1 MGFLELEPN
10 EEFCGQLTSTTEILD
25 ESKFTVFPNPV
36 AETLTVEWDGMMRA
50 NVELINLV
58 GQSVFSEA
66 DVSGGR
72 IYIDVA
78 GLESGIYLLSIDGEY
93 ARKVVVESGG
103 CFVYTLSLI
112 SVSLLTNHKPHCI
125 EIVAP

>member
-93 ARKVVVESGG
+93 ARKVVVE
-103 CFVYTLSLI
+103 
-112 SVSLLTNHKPHCI
+112 
-125 EIVAP
+125 